1 MLNSLLL
8 VFNHVLL
15 RFVIRNAS
23 FSCWHQVHF
32 QHHLIRSCVFPF
44 YLSIVLMDFLT
55 VNCTQSSNKTLM
67 IMVYCSFD
75 NIAIFNSN
83 MCIEYIQFYL
93 GSLKLHLCIC
103 LVFVLFTCFSLM
115 REVANLVT

>member
-8 VFNHVLL
+8 VFNHFLL

-23 FSCWHQVHF
+23 FSCWRQVHF

-67 IMVYCSFD
+67 IMVYCSFG
-75 NIAIFNSN
+75 NIAIFSSN

-93 GSLKLHLCIC
+93 GSLKLYLCVC